1 MGRTVK
7 VKFDSREPELKE
19 LLERVMPDVE
29 VFFGDT
35 LFTAL
40 NITAQKCRA
49 RNNPESKD
57 LSAKFDE
64 MLITNGDYIF
74 SDIDSRLIDKK
85 ESVSDYAELTGE
97 NYYACISIS
106 KKEKSKE
113 EITRELL
120 EKIKDK
126 PLSEIR
132 KDENYPLVEITKGD
146 FKGQKIYQ
154 NQLDALEDILGKG
167 VNKYH
172 LKINNGDL
180 VELLLRV
187 NLTKLPE
194 SIGNL
199 SALQRINLE
208 HNQLTSLP
216 ESIGN
221 LTALQK
227 INLWSNQLKSLPES
241 IGNLTALQKINLRY
255 NQLTSLP
262 ESIGNLTALQGI
274 YLEGN
279 PLLNI
284 FKRLKNLEKKG
295 LQL

>member
-19 LLERVMPDVE
+19 LLEKVMPDVE

-74 SDIDSRLIDKK
+74 SNIDSKPIDKK

-106 KKEKSKE
+106 SKKKSKE

-120 EKIKDK
+120 EKIITQRQKQVVLVTAIAVVINVGLNLILIPK
-126 PLSEIR
+126 YSYIGLSVTTVTTE
-132 KDENYPLVEITKGD
+132 
-146 FKGQKIYQ
+146 F
-154 NQLDALEDILGKG
+154 LGF
-167 VNKYH
+167 
-172 LKINNGDL
+172 
-180 VELLLRV
+180 LLLFFY
-187 NLTKLPE
+187 TKQNI
-194 SIGNL
+194 SKFI
-199 SALQRINLE
+199 
-208 HNQLTSLP
+208 
-216 ESIGN
+216 
-221 LTALQK
+221 K
-227 INLWSNQLKSLPES
+227 LKE
-241 IGNLTALQKINLRY
+241 
-255 NQLTSLP
+255 
-262 ESIGNLTALQGI
+262 
-274 YLEGN
+274 
-279 PLLNI
+279 
-284 FKRLKNLEKKG
+284 
-295 LQL
+295 

>member
-74 SDIDSRLIDKK
+74 SDIDHRLINKK

-106 KKEKSKE
+106 SKKKSKE
-113 EITRELL
+113 EIIKEIL

-154 NQLDALEDILGKG
+154 NQTDALENILSVEKCTGNNVIKMFKPKIRNKGRMSVIAGK
-167 VNKYH
+167 VYPLVITNDSAASLRFKIEIKIDKDAEVTYNSVKYTNTTYATPEFT
-172 LKINNGDL
+172 LNPAQSFNENIIIEGKPSGTAKIT
-180 VELLLRV
+180 VE
-187 NLTKLPE
+187 
-194 SIGNL
+194 NL
-199 SALQRINLE
+199 STNEKRIFDM
-208 HNQLTSLP
+208 
-216 ESIGN
+216 
-221 LTALQK
+221 K
-227 INLWSNQLKSLPES
+227 LK
-241 IGNLTALQKINLRY
+241 
-255 NQLTSLP
+255 
-262 ESIGNLTALQGI
+262 
-274 YLEGN
+274 
-279 PLLNI
+279 
-284 FKRLKNLEKKG
+284 KK
-295 LQL
+295 